1 MASSLILDR
10 EVFNDLLN
18 WGSDVVEAHF
28 PYSLSIKSC
37 RPIRR
42 SSLMIF
48 LRSSGLYQKKNWR
61 CASFS
66 RCVLALHTGSSV

>member
-48 LRSSGLYQKKNWR
+48 LRSSGLYQKRIGAVPAFHAVSW
-61 CASFS
+61 
-66 RCVLALHTGSSV
+66 H